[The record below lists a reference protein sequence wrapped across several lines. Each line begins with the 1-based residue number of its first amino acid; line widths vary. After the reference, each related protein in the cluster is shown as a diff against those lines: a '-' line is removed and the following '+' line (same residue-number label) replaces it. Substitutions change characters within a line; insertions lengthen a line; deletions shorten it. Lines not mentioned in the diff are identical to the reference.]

1 MFIRRVHEI
10 LNTSDTVN
18 VVYQNN
24 PVWIEDVDNNRET
37 AYVRFLDSS
46 SRLEVPIIDL
56 IEIEKN
62 KR

>member
-10 LNTSDTVN
+10 LNTTDTVN
-18 VVYQNN
+18 VVYQDN

-37 AYVRFLDSS
+37 AYVRFLDNS

-56 IEIEKN
+56 IEIEK
-62 KR
+62 K